1 MKEMLFRSTWCN
13 IAGVWWNSLM
23 RVLYNQASLLSLAP
37 PRVTTSVK
45 ATQCLPATAPNSCS
59 LLSEFKFASL
69 TFFFFLFL
77 FNISNGSC
85 NILYF
90 KKRVF
95 MTAPT
100 RGLTRQRY
108 IYGSFIQPAWNPPD
122 PSRTHSSCWQLKHTH
137 AQLPPIRPPI
147 NAPVSGWMSMFCK
160 AWRRVYSQIT
170 NAHSLSAVL
179 PLFQQNHYL

>member
-23 RVLYNQASLLSLAP
+23 RILYNQASLLSLAP
-37 PRVTTSVK
+37 LRVTTSVK

-59 LLSEFKFASL
+59 LLSEFKFTSL
-69 TFFFFLFL
+69 TFFFSFL
-77 FNISNGSC
+77 FNISNGSY

-90 KKRVF
+90 KKHVF

-100 RGLTRQRY
+100 RRWHGKGTFMEVSSSPLEIHLTP
-108 IYGSFIQPAWNPPD
+108 PAP
-122 PSRTHSSCWQLKHTH
+122 THHADSWSTH
-137 AQLPPIRPPI
+137 AQLPPIRPLI
-147 NAPVSGWMSMFCK
+147 NAPVSGWMSTFCK
-160 AWRRVYSQIT
+160 VWRRVYSQIT